1 MEKNKKKLKTLIAIL
16 CCMAIAM
23 LVVPNVAKKEVKA
36 AEADTVLA
44 IKTSATE
51 VNTGDTVSVTVSLD
65 KNPGIAGLSYVL
77 LYDTN
82 VLEFVSSEGVNDVLS
97 GPTVN
102 KDTKGR
108 GRVGYSF
115 AAADATSGTGNIM
128 KVTFKVKDG
137 AAVGESA
144 FGFDK
149 LDGTISLSET
159 DIKAAVVEGKV
170 ASIKVLC
177 KHTSTKEVVN
187 KAATCTE
194 KGEKITVCNTCGETI
209 KREEIAALG
218 HDLGEYVVTKAA
230 TCTEKG
236 NKTATCKREGCGVT
250 DVQEIAALG
259 HDFGEYVVTKEA
271 TCTEKGNKTATCMR
285 EGCGAK
291 DVQEIPALGH
301 TFDSYEIVKEPT
313 TEEDGEIK
321 RICSVCN
328 ESVASSIPKLDAKN
342 FRLKDEKGDDL
353 KDSYSVNNTL
363 KFSAVI
369 YRVNISDKEQIGD
382 IRYVPV
388 SYEANGTSSEWDKGP
403 FTSEIELNNIG
414 ECKIT
419 VIYAREIFTKDGWV
433 KDDNTFSNETVI
445 KVVEE
450 DKKDDNTNDSKDD
463 DKKND
468 TNDSVNNDK
477 KNDTNN
483 SVSNDKNDS
492 TDKSGSSKNDV
503 DNKKAPKTGD
513 SGIKVMLLCGL
524 AVIAATEVLISMN
537 KKKNENK

>member
-16 CCMAIAM
+16 CCMAIAV
-23 LVVPNVAKKEVKA
+23 LAVPNVANKEVKA

-82 VLEFVSSEGVNDVLS
+82 VLEFVSSEGVNDVLL

-115 AAADATSGTGNIM
+115 ATADATSGTGNIM

-159 DIKAAVVEGKV
+159 DIKVAVVEGKV

-177 KHTSTKEVVN
+177 KHVSTKEVVN

-218 HDLGEYVVTKAA
+218 HDLGEYVVTKEA

-236 NKTATCKREGCGVT
+236 NKTATCKREGCG
-250 DVQEIAALG
+250 
-259 HDFGEYVVTKEA
+259 A
-271 TCTEKGNKTATCMR
+271 T
-285 EGCGAK
+285 
-291 DVQEIPALGH
+291 DVQEIPAIGH

-388 SYEANGTSSEWDKGP
+388 SYEANGTSSEWDKGS
-403 FTSEIELNNIG
+403 FTSEIELNKIG

-445 KVVEE
+445 KVVKE
-450 DKKDDNTNDSKDD
+450 DKKDDNKNNSKD
-463 DKKND
+463 
-468 TNDSVNNDK
+468 NDK
-477 KNDTNN
+477 KNDINN
-483 SVSNDKNDS
+483 SVNNDKNDS

-503 DNKKAPKTGD
+503 DNKKAPKTGN

-524 AVIAATEVLISMN
+524 AVIAATEVLISIN
-537 KKKNENK
+537 KRRTESK